1 MKNQLCSEIG
11 QEVQDIVLID
21 YQIGSFFYLKIMQC
35 QDLTTNSLDLKSK
48 KIKKSNSKIP
58 IPQNLSSDRMWCSG
72 NVSFLSVEVKHFEL
86 KQAEKRSWSLGWVT
100 NL

>member
-1 MKNQLCSEIG
+1 MKNELCSEIG

-21 YQIGSFFYLKIMQC
+21 YQLGSYFYLKIMQC
-35 QDLTTNSLDLKSK
+35 QDLTTNSLDLLSK
-48 KIKKSNSKIP
+48 KIKIP
-58 IPQNLSSDRMWCSG
+58 RFQFHGICEVIG
-72 NVSFLSVEVKHFEL
+72 CGVVATFLFFQLKLEL